1 MKKTQQEIAEEVIKM
16 LNSIDGG
23 TGVDGETMQY
33 ILKNTAME
41 GQMHRQLVLSFPK
54 KETELLLEELA
65 QLNGEFSKEQIRKD
79 RGVIIAAVSE
89 DLYSLI
95 KENHDDWLDECGHY
109 AFYDLV
115 VAIVD
120 EMLFS
125 EGSTYQ
131 RFIKKKGVDS
141 RDWYDFAGECFDWFH
156 MGLARTMVTKE
167 LLHAVTHGDGDV
179 SKYFNKV
186 RAKFYELAIDEGEEL
201 GTRTLKNFDTQEEA
215 EAFKKELEEM
225 FPDMKLFIDT
235 CTYDHMMNER

>member
-1 MKKTQQEIAEEVIKM
+1 MKTQQEIAEEVIKM
-16 LNSIDGG
+16 LNSVENG

-33 ILKNTAME
+33 ILKKTAMDS
-41 GQMHRQLVLSFPK
+41 QMHRQLVLSFPK

-65 QLNGEFSKEQIRKD
+65 QLNGEVSEKEIRND

-89 DLYSLI
+89 DLYELI
-95 KENHDDWLDECGHY
+95 KKEHQDWLDESGHY

-120 EMLFS
+120 EMMFS

-131 RFIKKKGVDS
+131 RFIKQKGKN
-141 RDWYDFAGECFDWFH
+141 RKFDWHSFAGECFDWFH

-167 LLHAVTHGDGDV
+167 LLHAVCFGDTD
-179 SKYFNKV
+179 KYFDDIRK
-186 RAKFYELAIDEGEEL
+186 KFYELAIDEGEEL

-225 FPDMKLFIDT
+225 FPEMKLFIDT
-235 CTYDHMMNER
+235 CTYDHMTGKK